1 MKPLY
6 KLYKKII
13 SESEEDISLD
23 FAEDIDETYIELSRH
38 EVENIFDEELN
49 EKYENILVNVD
60 GEDITIAEIIHDMR
74 PELYKREFDDFCIE
88 NDIKKIDGKY
98 YAKADGPITN
108 ECNSGMITESQ
119 SVPTVIKTDT
129 YCDFEISIV
138 SKDKNFEYKLKD
150 TKAGNAES
158 PYIQCDSSY
167 DSIKAALDAARI
179 HVDKICIKNE
189 LKIRKAKFHNK

>member
-23 FAEDIDETYIELSRH
+23 FAEDIDETYIELSRE
-38 EVENIFDEELN
+38 EVENMFNEELN
-49 EKYENILVNVD
+49 ERYENAFVNVD
-60 GEDITIAEIIHDMR
+60 GEEITVAEIIQDMR
-74 PELYKREFDDFCIE
+74 PELYKREFDSFCIE

-98 YAKADGPITN
+98 YAKTDDPVTN
-108 ECNSGMITESQ
+108 ECDGGMITESQ

-138 SKDKNFEYKLKD
+138 PKDKNFEYKLKD
-150 TKAGNAES
+150 TKVGKAES
-158 PYIQCDSSY
+158 PYIKCDNTY
-167 DSIKAALDAARI
+167 DSIEAALSAAKI

-189 LKIRKAKFHNK
+189 LEVRKTKLHSK

>member
-23 FAEDIDETYIELSRH
+23 FAEDIDETYIELSRE

-49 EKYENILVNVD
+49 EKYENMLVNVD

-119 SVPTVIKTDT
+119 SVPTVVKTDT
-129 YCDFEISIV
+129 YCDFEISIIP
-138 SKDKNFEYKLKD
+138 KNKEFEYQLKYTKEPKL
-150 TKAGNAES
+150 ES
-158 PYIQCDSSY
+158 GFIKCNNSY
-167 DSIKAALDAARI
+167 DSLEAALSAAKI

-189 LKIRKAKFHNK
+189 LKIRKTKLHSK